1 MLKSQSTAEAP
12 AAGAA
17 VTGHEPETE
26 YGRGHARM
34 IKIDPEPQ
42 SHADNYRLM
51 TGLVVPRPI
60 AWITTL
66 SADGRVNLAPFSAF
80 TFVCHKPP
88 MVTIT
93 VGLHEF
99 NRMGELKDTLVNILR
114 DGEYVVNIANRSL
127 LEALHASSAVFPA
140 HVSEVEALGLTTAAS
155 ATVKVPR
162 LADAP
167 AALECR
173 LHTTLE
179 LGEAGDRV
187 VIGRVQMFQVADGL
201 LKNGKVDTRRLDP
214 IARLGGPNY
223 ATFGEIVT
231 MPAAE
236 ALVPD
241 AH

>member
-1 MLKSQSTAEAP
+1 ML
-12 AAGAA
+12 
-17 VTGHEPETE
+17 
-26 YGRGHARM
+26 
-34 IKIDPEPQ
+34 KIDPEPQ
-42 SHADNYRLM
+42 SHAENYRLM

-93 VGLHEF
+93 IGLHEYD
-99 NRMGELKDTLVNILR
+99 RKGEFKDTLVNILR
-114 DGEYVVNIANRSL
+114 DGEFVVNIANQSL
-127 LEALHASSAVFPA
+127 LEALHASSAVYPA
-140 HVSEVEALGLTTAAS
+140 HLSEVEALGLTTAES
-155 ATVKVPR
+155 ATVRTPR
-162 LADAP
+162 LAAAP
-167 AALECR
+167 AALECK

-187 VIGRVQMFQVADGL
+187 VIGRVSMFQVADDL
-201 LKNGKVDTRRLDP
+201 LRSGKVDTRQLDP

-236 ALVPD
+236 AMLPH
-241 AH
+241 AG